1 MRMFDTSSKFPA
13 LREYIMRNAG
23 LDEAQAGTKI
33 AGRNINNLRNQSTIC
48 SQLDPADL
56 GAACHQKSEPSTDR
70 LLCAP
75 LPRPN
80 PLFVQ
85 GLFLAAPHSTPNFPY
100 QGLNLRPQQWKCGV
114 LTTGLL
120 GKSK

>member
-85 GLFLAAPHSTPNFPY
+85 VDNPINCWQPSNLLPSQKGLRLCTP
-100 QGLNLRPQQWKCGV
+100 
-114 LTTGLL
+114 
-120 GKSK
+120 